1 MKWLNRGLA
10 LGVALPTSFLLAT
23 STAFAGAV
31 DGPVAVTNTE
41 TVQAQLDPSGKVE
54 GVRIYEQLSFT
65 GKGKV
70 KVSNPVSADGLRN
83 LDGFGGLSEK
93 NGILTVDTEVDGEQ
107 RMRTVSDFDKKKL
120 PIKVAVTYTLN
131 GKKLRKP
138 SDAVGKS
145 GRLEAHYKV
154 ENTSAQPRTITIKD
168 GRGQNIAEE
177 TTVVIPMVGQ
187 LATVLPSSFS
197 EVTSDEANKA
207 GDGKGGTKLSF
218 TVTLFPPVGA
228 ATAEFGWAAEVRD
241 AVIPEAELT
250 ALPISPLESPTFKTA
265 VTGYESGAEKG
276 ADLVEGGTT
285 LDTNLIK
292 LRDGANKLL
301 SGLLQLNAGAAE
313 LNRGLA
319 DKAAPGATKLSAG
332 ATKLSKG
339 LGDLETGA
347 DTLRQK
353 MAEADAGAAKLN
365 KGAAKLN
372 KGAGDL
378 NTGAGLLKKG
388 TTELSKGAKALRS
401 GAGELENGA
410 GDLSKGAGDLKKGA
424 GDLKKGAGDLKKG
437 AGDLKEGAGDLDKGA
452 KELKAGLDKADK
464 GVGLLKKG
472 SGDLKNG
479 AGKLKVGI
487 GELSTGAGNL
497 KQGTGALN
505 NGLKEV
511 NNKTP
516 ELLAGL
522 TQVKVGLDKV
532 EGGLVQMY
540 GGVGTLP
547 AKAKPLHDGIKQ
559 LQAGIGSTGNAA
571 TLLGG
576 LEQLKNQLA
585 SAGVGLDKMI
595 DGVYKDADSKES
607 AGAYQKIGC
616 AVSVVKALN
625 EGKAAG
631 SFNNPQDRFCY
642 GAQWPL
648 LNSVGISAEPAL
660 SLVRKT
666 VLKSLSDELATGRS
680 KLADPGNLTP
690 DLDKPLPGDATLQ
703 LGLAY
708 LQGRLTKRAVPGITQ
723 LQCGL
728 SNAVDSACDSRKP
741 GLLQGLNA
749 LDAGVGLLVST
760 VVKDIQGGIGK
771 DADTPVDGTLRGGI
785 HGLQEGVGKIQQGG
799 TTLMEGLLQLG
810 VGAGQIDVGTGKIAV
825 GLGSADQGA
834 GQLAGGLDLLN
845 GKVGELKDGT
855 SQLNSGAGR
864 LADGTTKLNAGA
876 VRLSDGTVRLSD
888 GTVRLSDGT
897 VRLADGT
904 VRLADGAGKLN
915 AGAGKLADGAGKLDA
930 GAGELASG
938 TGQLK
943 AGTGVLVDGTEKLD
957 NGLSLLTGG
966 AGKLAAGA
974 TKASNGSKE
983 LATGAGDLATGIGD
997 AAEGSG
1003 KLAAG
1008 TQKASEGGPALG
1020 EGADRLS
1027 KEGAKKLVNSGQET
1041 AMDFGRRYA
1050 MLAASAD
1057 RAKTEA
1063 MPYGAPEGAASA
1075 TAYSLKLSGAT
1086 GEGGRN
1092 FGRLV
1097 AALAV
1102 FAAALGLTGYIR
1114 RRFA

>member
-10 LGVALPTSFLLAT
+10 VGVALPTAFLLAT

-31 DGPVAVTNTE
+31 DGPVSVTNTE

-70 KVSNPVSADGLRN
+70 KVANPVSADGLRN

-168 GRGQNIAEE
+168 GNGQNIAEE

-250 ALPISPLESPTFKTA
+250 ALPISPLESPSFKTA

-301 SGLLQLNAGAAE
+301 TGLLQLNAGAAE

-319 DKAAPGATKLSAG
+319 DKAAPGANKLSAG
-332 ATKLSKG
+332 ATKLSRG

-347 DTLRQK
+347 DTLRAK
-353 MAEADAGAAKLN
+353 MAEADA
-365 KGAAKLN
+365 GAAKLN

-378 NTGAGLLKKG
+378 NTGAGKLAAGAGKLKKG
-388 TTELSKGAKALRS
+388 T
-401 GAGELENGA
+401 
-410 GDLSKGAGDLKKGA
+410 
-424 GDLKKGAGDLKKG
+424 
-437 AGDLKEGAGDLDKGA
+437 
-452 KELKAGLDKADK
+452 
-464 GVGLLKKG
+464 
-472 SGDLKNG
+472 GDLKNG
-479 AGKLKVGI
+479 AGKLKSGI
-487 GELSTGAGNL
+487 DQLSNGAGTL
-497 KQGTGALN
+497 KKGTSQLSS
-505 NGLKEV
+505 GLQSA
-511 NNKTP
+511 NNKAP
-516 ELLAGL
+516 ALIGGLAQVQGGL
-522 TQVKVGLDKV
+522 TLV
-532 EGGLVQMY
+532 EDGLVKMY
-540 GGVGTLP
+540 GGIGGLP
-547 AKAKPLHDGIKQ
+547 AQAKPLYDGIKK
-559 LQAGIGSTGNAA
+559 LQAGIGSKDAEG
-571 TLLGG
+571 TLIAG
-576 LEQLKNQLA
+576 LEKLKVQIAA
-585 SAGVGLDKMI
+585 SGPGLDKMI
-595 DGVYKDADSKES
+595 AGVYRES
-607 AGAYQKIGC
+607 DTKASSGAYQKIGC
-616 AVSVVKALN
+616 AVRVVKALN
-625 EGKAAG
+625 EGKAPKT
-631 SFNNPQDRFCY
+631 FDNPEDRFCY

-648 LNSVGISAEPAL
+648 LNVVGITAEPAL
-660 SLVRKT
+660 SVVRKT
-666 VLKSLSDELATGRS
+666 VLKSLSDELAAGQS
-680 KLADPGNLTP
+680 KLADPGDLTP
-690 DLDKPLPGDATLQ
+690 DIDKPLPDDATLQ

-708 LQGRLTKRAVPGITQ
+708 LKGRLTERAVPGLTQ
-723 LQCGL
+723 VQCGL
-728 SNAVDSACDSRKP
+728 SNKADASCPKEKP
-741 GLLQGLNA
+741 GLMQGLDA
-749 LDAGVGLLVST
+749 LDAGIGELVSK
-760 VVKDIQGGIGK
+760 VVGSVQGGIGK
-771 DADTPVDGTLRGGI
+771 EADKPANKTLRGGVN
-785 HGLQEGVGKIQQGG
+785 GLQAGVGQIQAGG
-799 TTLMEGLLQLG
+799 ESLLEGL
-810 VGAGQIDVGTGKIAV
+810 A
-825 GLGSADQGA
+825 
-834 GQLAGGLDLLN
+834 LL
-845 GKVGELKDGT
+845 
-855 SQLNSGAGR
+855 S
-864 LADGTTKLNAGA
+864 
-876 VRLSDGTVRLSD
+876 
-888 GTVRLSDGT
+888 
-897 VRLADGT
+897 
-904 VRLADGAGKLN
+904 DGAGKVDAGTGRLASGLDQAN
-915 AGAGKLADGAGKLDA
+915 TGMGTLAAGAGKLEA
-930 GAGELASG
+930 GAGELAAG
-938 TGQLK
+938 TSKLK
-943 AGTGVLVDGTEKLD
+943 AGTGVLVGGTEKLD
-957 NGLSLLTGG
+957 NGLTLLTGG
-966 AGKLAAGA
+966 AGKVAEGAG
-974 TKASNGSKE
+974 KASTGSDQ
-983 LATGAGDLATGIGD
+983 LSDGARELATGIGT

-1003 KLAAG
+1003 KLSDG
-1008 TQKASEGGPALG
+1008 LQKASEAGPALG
-1020 EGADRLS
+1020 QGADRLS

-1102 FAAALGLTGYIR
+1102 FAAALGLTGIIR